1 MVDEA
6 KVSDYGG
13 VKINK
18 AQVVKTNDE
27 DLIQLKLNEVKENEE
42 AKKANI
48 QRGPLSKVKPDFA
61 RFAGFYLDQ
70 LTHYLQKAI

>member
-1 MVDEA
+1 MAWAGASFWIDES

-27 DLIQLKLNEVKENEE
+27 DLI
-42 AKKANI
+42 
-48 QRGPLSKVKPDFA
+48 
-61 RFAGFYLDQ
+61 
-70 LTHYLQKAI
+70 